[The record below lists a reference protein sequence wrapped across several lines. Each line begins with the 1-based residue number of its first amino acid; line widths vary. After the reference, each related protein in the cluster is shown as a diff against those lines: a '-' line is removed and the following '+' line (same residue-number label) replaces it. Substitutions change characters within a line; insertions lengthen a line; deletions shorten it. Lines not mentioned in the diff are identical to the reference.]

1 MSTNHVKDLYHVL
14 VSNVT
19 YLVALLSLLELHRSA
34 IPSFCLSLALAPP
47 ITNFKFKSCAKV
59 QPLPHNC
66 NMEKKLKR
74 VLDFKLVYDCLAE
87 ACSGLVRLDT
97 LLSNWP
103 TDLAIGKLP
112 QDCEKFWRQS
122 ANSEGFLDWESFS
135 TGLEKALKD
144 DKERLKKEKHRT
156 ASHDV
161 HSHRSFQVAAR
172 SPIAQV
178 TSGEIEGFLSSCQT
192 GNLVKAL
199 AKAGRDVHRWQA
211 FIHKQN
217 IALPADASGTY
228 DCSVYWTLQYA

>member
-1 MSTNHVKDLYHVL
+1 
-14 VSNVT
+14 
-19 YLVALLSLLELHRSA
+19 
-34 IPSFCLSLALAPP
+34 
-47 ITNFKFKSCAKV
+47 
-59 QPLPHNC
+59 
-66 NMEKKLKR
+66 MEEKLKR

-103 TDLAIGKLP
+103 TDLVLGKLP

-144 DKERLKKEKHRT
+144 DKERLRKEKHRT

-161 HSHRSFQVAAR
+161 RRSRVAAR

-192 GNLVKAL
+192 SNLVKAL

-211 FIHKQN
+211 SIHKQN
-217 IALPADASGTY
+217 TALPADVSGTY
-228 DCSVYWTLQYA
+228 DCSVIYCGHCNMHMCTIQNRPQQRRAVIRR